1 MSCADWNC
9 PWYQKLCRSAVA
21 AGYVVAGSDISEAPK
36 IDTQRDVAVPYMS
49 RIVHA
54 NERGASDHPAS
65 TVSTIQKNAPRKCR
79 SDDAGAVRFKQRVEV
94 DQEKSGGGVSLH
106 DRHLNVR

>member
-1 MSCADWNC
+1 MSSQTGTARGIKNF
-9 PWYQKLCRSAVA
+9 V
-21 AGYVVAGSDISEAPK
+21 G
-36 IDTQRDVAVPYMS
+36 QRWMS